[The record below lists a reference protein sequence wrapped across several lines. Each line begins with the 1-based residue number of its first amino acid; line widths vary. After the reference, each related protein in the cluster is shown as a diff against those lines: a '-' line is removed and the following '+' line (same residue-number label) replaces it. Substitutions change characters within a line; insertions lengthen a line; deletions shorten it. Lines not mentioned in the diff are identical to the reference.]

1 MDNSNHPHYIWAFV
15 VIVGMALGLWIYSAN
30 RPDVSNYGK
39 DSTHN
44 EQTHNNYGLI
54 VLQPGCQNSKAEAFM
69 KALKEGKNAPI
80 TNSVAK

>member
-1 MDNSNHPHYIWAFV
+1 MEEHKPHYVWAFV
-15 VIVGMALGLWIYSAN
+15 VTLGIGIVAWIYSSNRAN
-30 RPDVSNYGK
+30 VDNYGK

-44 EQTHNNYGLI
+44 EQTHTNYGLI

-69 KALKEGKNAPI
+69 KALKENKNGKL